1 MISTFNVGCIARNF
15 YFILTGM
22 GKGCFNLFVGS
33 LILINDDPF
42 SIIVGFSLIG
52 SGILFVFLSKVKK
65 LTDEE
70 LQRATSI
77 YTENLKKEA
86 REGVVDY
93 AKAHKDDIKQAAY
106 DNRDVIA

>member
-1 MISTFNVGCIARNF
+1 M
-15 YFILTGM
+15 
-22 GKGCFNLFVGS
+22 
-33 LILINDDPF
+33 
-42 SIIVGFSLIG
+42 
-52 SGILFVFLSKVKK
+52 KK
-65 LTDEE
+65 LSDED

>member
-1 MISTFNVGCIARNF
+1 
-15 YFILTGM
+15 M
-22 GKGCFNLFVGS
+22 GKGFFNLFVGS
-33 LILINDDPF
+33 LMLINKDLF
-42 SIIVGFSLIG
+42 SIIVGCCLIG
-52 SGILFVFLSKVKK
+52 SGLLFLFLSKVKK
-65 LTDEE
+65 LSDED

>member
-1 MISTFNVGCIARNF
+1 M
-15 YFILTGM
+15 
-22 GKGCFNLFVGS
+22 
-33 LILINDDPF
+33 LINKDLF
-42 SIIVGFSLIG
+42 SIIVGCCLIG
-52 SGILFVFLSKVKK
+52 SGLLFVFLSKVKK
-65 LTDEE
+65 LSDED

>member
-1 MISTFNVGCIARNF
+1 
-15 YFILTGM
+15 M
-22 GKGCFNLFVGS
+22 GKGFFNLFVGS
-33 LILINDDPF
+33 LMLINNDLF
-42 SIIVGFSLIG
+42 SIIVGCCLIG
-52 SGILFVFLSKVKK
+52 SGLLFVFLSKVKK
-65 LTDEE
+65 LSDED

-106 DNRDVIA
+106 NNRDVIA